1 MLLDYRADPA
11 MQNRDGKSAIVLD
24 AHRGRARALELFKNH
39 MGSINLTGVDALI
52 AVCALDD
59 RHSMQLALAADPQS
73 PVLEQLWESTWHD
86 EYDLYDR
93 VVQATQPHLTRI

>member
-11 MQNRDGKSAIVLD
+11 MQNRDGKSAIVLA

-59 RHSMQLALAADPQS
+59 RHSMQLALAADPQLKPELIS
-73 PVLEQLWESTWHD
+73 QGGTLLAQFSGVGNP
-86 EYDLYDR
+86 
-93 VVQATQPHLTRI
+93 

>member
-59 RHSMQLALAADPQS
+59 RHSMQLALAADPQLKPELIS
-73 PVLEQLWESTWHD
+73 QGGTLLAQFSGVGNP
-86 EYDLYDR
+86 
-93 VVQATQPHLTRI
+93 